1 MRSRVARKI
10 FKCCDEANDTF
21 VMFCDLMR
29 GIINESSSS
38 SKLRQLIERSKLN
51 KIEVLPYY
59 RHNSFQFTKAEHTI
73 EKRRRKRNRKLNINI
88 KEIKDE

>member
-1 MRSRVARKI
+1 MKSRVARKI
-10 FKCCDEANDTF
+10 FKCCDEANDLF
-21 VMFCDLMR
+21 IIFCDLMS
-29 GIINESSSS
+29 GIINDSNGS
-38 SKLRQLIERSKLN
+38 SKLRQIIERSKLN

-59 RHNSFQFTKAEHTI
+59 RHNSFQFTKADHTI